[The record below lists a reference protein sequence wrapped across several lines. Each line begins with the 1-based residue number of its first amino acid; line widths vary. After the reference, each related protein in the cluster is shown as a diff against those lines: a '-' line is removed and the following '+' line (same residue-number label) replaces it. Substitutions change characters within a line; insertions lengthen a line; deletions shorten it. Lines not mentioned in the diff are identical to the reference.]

1 MKKPL
6 KILLAVTAV
15 NFGVFGFLFFS
26 IGGSA
31 VGGRT
36 ENGRCYL
43 RNKSEYTEV
52 SRGTFLYSY
61 CHTLLTAALFLST

>member
-1 MKKPL
+1 VKKPL